1 MNYKIVEKCK
11 TALENRLNG
20 KIDVNEKIFWMNE
33 LNAFNQ
39 KIENLEKNAE
49 TIINSLKNIDQ

>member
-39 KIENLEKNAE
+39 KIENLEKDAE